1 LISRGNITARATRQ
15 APTPPA
21 ALGLVSQHGNSLV
34 CKKDAEHVQM
44 VWRTSSIRYSPAATL
59 DVHVYGSGVRILNRP
74 GALP

>member
-1 LISRGNITARATRQ
+1 LISRGNIPAQATRQ
-15 APTPPA
+15 ATHAPC
-21 ALGLVSQHGNSLV
+21 GLVSQHGSSLV